1 MGFCFFFKYG
11 YVFGFA
17 FNFWVIHAVERE
29 RERERERAEF
39 GKCWRENKAKVC
51 FVRYLMANSPSQE
64 MFVDL
69 KLFA

>member
-29 RERERERAEF
+29 REREQRAEF